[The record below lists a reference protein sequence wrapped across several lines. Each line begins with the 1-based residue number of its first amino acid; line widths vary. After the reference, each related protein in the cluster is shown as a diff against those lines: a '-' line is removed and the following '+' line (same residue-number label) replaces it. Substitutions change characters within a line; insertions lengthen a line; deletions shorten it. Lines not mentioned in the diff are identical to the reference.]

1 MAIGQSNE
9 RLAAVKKHYPDDV
22 LLISAC
28 EHLFQQFDREEQ
40 LKKEIKVSNGAW
52 VHFLRGK
59 ARDGVRLALI
69 FRAAL
74 PAIRGF
80 LVGDGCKNN

>member
-22 LLISAC
+22 LLISSC
-28 EHLFQQFDREEQ
+28 ERLFQQFEREEQ
-40 LKKEIKVSNGAW
+40 LKKDIKVSTGAW

-80 LVGDGCKNN
+80 LVGQ